1 MSAASNPPYRK
12 VRGGG
17 YTWKGRGMLWLAP
30 DYLLEVNSVLII
42 ETYRRFFLQDIRAFV
57 IQRTNVR
64 RIWGWFFGVVGLIAG
79 VITGSLVWMA
89 LANRA
94 EDWSPALY
102 IPAGFFGLV
111 FLICL
116 VLWIL
121 NLTAGPS
128 CSCQVLTQTGWRALS
143 APRRLGPALRVQT
156 EIVGMIHA
164 VQGLP
169 PSVTPPPVPAAT
181 S

>member
-1 MSAASNPPYRK
+1 MSAASDSPYRK

-17 YTWKGRGMLWLAP
+17 YTWKGRGRLWLAS
-30 DYLLEVNSVLII
+30 DYLLEVNSILII
-42 ETYRRFFLQDIRAFV
+42 ETYRRFFLHDIRAFV

-64 RIWGWFFGVVGLIAG
+64 RIWGWVFGVVGVIAGLIAG
-79 VITGSLVWMA
+79 SFVWMA

-102 IPAGFFGLV
+102 FPAGFFGLV
-111 FLICL
+111 FLLCL

-121 NLTAGPS
+121 NLTSGPS
-128 CSCQVLTQTGWRALS
+128 CSCQVLTEAGWRALS
-143 APRRLGPALRVQT
+143 APRRLGPALRAQT

-169 PSVTPPPVPAAT
+169 PSATPPPVPAAT
-181 S
+181 P